1 MPRDE
6 PVASSLLWSP
16 LRAVPWLR
24 NASEFARLERL
35 GPTPRTDYEV
45 VLRDP
50 VFRLRRY
57 VGAIRARER
66 RPAIVLIPPLMLT
79 AEVYDITAEGSAVA
93 GLLKRG
99 VDPWVVDF
107 GAPERQEGGLR
118 RTLADHVVAVSRA
131 VERVKRETGTGVHLS
146 GYSQGGIFAYLA
158 AAFRR
163 SEDVASVITFGSPV
177 DVKHHLLPGVP
188 DRVTSE
194 LLENLGRFLAVS
206 FSRSAVPA
214 WLSRTGFRLLS
225 PMREL
230 RNQLE
235 FLTRLQDRDATQRRE
250 GQRRYLAGEG
260 WVAWPGP
267 ALVDFVEQLIIQN
280 RLFSGGFVVEDRT
293 VTLADVTCPVLAF
306 VGETDEIGRPAGVR
320 AVREA
325 APRAQTYEVSL
336 DAGHFGLV
344 VGSKAM
350 RETWP
355 TVAGWIRWREGK
367 GKRPTRVRRM
377 EATAPSARDSDGE
390 GSLVRLAGAIGGEAV
405 GFLGSV
411 VGEGIDTVRALAA
424 NAMNQLPRLSRL
436 QGVRRDTRIGLGM
449 ALAEQ
454 AEQAPEGTFF
464 LYEGRAYTYEQA
476 NRRVDAVTR
485 GLLSIG
491 VRQGEHVGVFMS
503 SRPSALALV
512 AAVSRLGAVAV
523 VLRPQGELEREI
535 QLGGVEH
542 LVTDPD
548 HAVQA
553 RGAWR
558 GPVFVL
564 GGVGRPRKLPDG
576 VVDMEEI
583 DPDQVA
589 VPEWYEPSP
598 GRAEDVAF
606 VLFAGSG
613 DNLRANRITNRR
625 WALAALGTA
634 SAAAMTSKDTVYC
647 WTPIQHPTGL
657 LVSISAA
664 LTSGTRL
671 ALANGFSAKTFWEE
685 VRRYGASV
693 IFYTGTMCRE
703 LVDAPPDPAERNH
716 PVRLFAGSGMPGPL
730 WRRVLERFGPVSVLE
745 FYASTEGSAILANI
759 SGEKIGS
766 VGRPI
771 PGSAEVAIAAYDG
784 ERRELRHDASG
795 FCVPVPAGET
805 GLLLARIDRERGA
818 LPGRPLRSVFD
829 KGDAWYPTSNLC
841 RFDEDGD
848 YWLVDHVEDLIRHRS
863 GALPS
868 VPIEDAVWEIAAVSA
883 AAAYGVDVGGRGF
896 EVPVVSVVL
905 RPAAELDRDELLE
918 RVSRRLE
925 PASWPV
931 VVRIVDEIPMTDGYR
946 FRKRPLR
953 AAGVGERDLRGG
965 ALWYD
970 PGKRA
975 YRELD
980 ANAYA
985 ELRRAVTGSG
995 RRRARRRA

>member
-6 PVASSLLWSP
+6 PAASSLLWSP
-16 LRAVPWLR
+16 LRAISWLR

-35 GPTPRTDYEV
+35 GPTPRTHYEV

-57 VGAIRARER
+57 VGAHRARER

-93 GLLKRG
+93 DLLKRG

-131 VERVKRETGTGVHLS
+131 VARVGRETGTGVHLS
-146 GYSQGGIFAYLA
+146 GYSQGGIFAYLT

-163 SEDVASVITFGSPV
+163 SQDVASVITFGSPV

-194 LLENLGRFLAVS
+194 LLENLGRFLAVY

-235 FLTRLQDRDATQRRE
+235 FLTRLQDRTAARRRE

-306 VGETDEIGRPAGVR
+306 VGETDDIGRPAGVR

-325 APRAQTYEVSL
+325 APRADIYEVSL

-367 GKRPTRVRRM
+367 GKRPARVHRM
-377 EATAPSARDSDGE
+377 EAIAPPARASDGE
-390 GSLVRLAGAIGGEAV
+390 GSLVRLAGAVGGEAV

-411 VGEGIDTVRALAA
+411 VGDGLDTVRALAA
-424 NAMNQLPRLSRL
+424 NAMSQLPRLSRL

-503 SRPSALALV
+503 SRPSALAVV

-523 VLRPQGELEREI
+523 VLRPEGDLEREI
-535 QLGGVEH
+535 VLGGVEH

-548 HAVQA
+548 HAAQA
-553 RGAWR
+553 RRTWR

-564 GGVGRPRKLPDG
+564 GGVGRPRKLPEG

-606 VLFAGSG
+606 VLFAGG
-613 DNLRANRITNRR
+613 GENLRANRITNRR

-634 SAAAMTSKDTVYC
+634 SAAAMTSTDTVYC

-664 LTSGTRL
+664 LTAGTRL

-716 PVRLFAGSGMPGPL
+716 PVRLFAGSGMPAPL
-730 WRRVLERFGPVSVLE
+730 WRRVLDRFGPVSVLE
-745 FYASTEGSAILANI
+745 FYASTEGSAILANV
-759 SGEKIGS
+759 SGEKVGS

-771 PGSAEVAIAAYDG
+771 PGSAEVAIAAYDT

-829 KGDAWYPTSNLC
+829 KGDAWYPTNSLC
-841 RFDEDGD
+841 RFDDDGD
-848 YWLVDHVEDLIRHRS
+848 HWLVDHVDDLIRHRR
-863 GALPS
+863 GPLPS
-868 VPIEDAVWEIAAVSA
+868 TPIEDAIWEIDAISA
-883 AAAYGVDVGGRGF
+883 AAAYGVDIEGRGF

-905 RPAAELDRDELLE
+905 RAGAQFDGDELLD

-925 PASWPV
+925 PSSWPV

-953 AAGVGERDLRGG
+953 AAGIGERDFEGG

-980 ANAYA
+980 ADAYA
-985 ELRRAVTGSG
+985 ELRRVTVPRRRRP
-995 RRRARRRA
+995 RRRA